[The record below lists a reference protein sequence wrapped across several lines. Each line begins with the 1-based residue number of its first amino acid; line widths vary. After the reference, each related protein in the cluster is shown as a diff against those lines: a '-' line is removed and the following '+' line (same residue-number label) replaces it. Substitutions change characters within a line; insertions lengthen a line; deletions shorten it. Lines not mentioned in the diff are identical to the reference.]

1 MSGCIATII
10 AAALGS
16 VGAYFSWKSSS
27 IRQRRD
33 AEKDVMDA
41 DKSLEIKKAEIREAV
56 YQNDDE
62 KLNQIT
68 AKLME
73 D

>member
-1 MSGCIATII
+1 MTVGIVTVI

-16 VGAYFSWKSSS
+16 VGAYFGWRSSS

-33 AEKDVMDA
+33 AEKDVMEA
-41 DKSLEIKKAEIREAV
+41 DKSLEIKKAEIRDAV